1 MHGMHASAPGRFR
14 RRAACGTPT
23 RGAPR
28 TLAPVADPDFDAAL
42 APLTTLRLGGPAR
55 RIVEATTQEDLV
67 DAVRDCDARGEPVL
81 VLAGGSNVVIADAGF
96 DGTVV
101 LVRTLGLRRRRVGD
115 RALLTAQ
122 AGEPWDELVAAV
134 VDDGLAGLECLAGIP
149 GSAGATPIQN
159 VGAYGQEVAATIVS
173 VRVLDRRTG
182 ELDDLDPSACGF
194 GYRSSVFKHR
204 ADHVVLAVTFVLA
217 ASGDGA
223 PVRYAELAGALG
235 IEPGERAPLA
245 ATREAV
251 LALRRAKG
259 MVLDAPDHDTWSA
272 GSFFTNPLLDP
283 AQADGLRR
291 RVADRFG
298 DATQPPLFD
307 AGDGRL
313 KTSAAWLI
321 ERAGFAKG
329 TRHGGAAT
337 SSKHALA
344 LTNRGDATTQD
355 LLALAREI
363 AAGVQRDFDVAL
375 QPEPVLVGCSWDSPA
390 PSAT

>member
-1 MHGMHASAPGRFR
+1 M
-14 RRAACGTPT
+14 
-23 RGAPR
+23 
-28 TLAPVADPDFDAAL
+28 ADRDTHAAL

-55 RIVEATTQEDLV
+55 RIVEAMTQEELI
-67 DAVRDCDARGEPVL
+67 DAVRDCDARREPVL

-101 LVRTLGLRRRRVGD
+101 LVLTRGLRRRRVGD

-122 AGEPWDELVAAV
+122 AGEPWDDLVAAV
-134 VDDGLAGLECLAGIP
+134 VDDGLAGVECLAGIP

-182 ELDDLDPSACGF
+182 ELADLDPSACGF

-204 ADHVVLAVTFVLA
+204 ADHVVLAVTFVLTA
-217 ASGDGA
+217 AVEGE
-223 PVRYAELAGALG
+223 PVRYAELARALG
-235 IEPGERAPLA
+235 IEPGDRAPLA

-251 LALRRAKG
+251 LDLRRAKG
-259 MVLDAPDHDTWSA
+259 MVLDADDHDTWSA

-283 AQADGLRR
+283 AQADALRR
-291 RVADRFG
+291 RVAERLDG
-298 DATQPPLFD
+298 ATTPPLFD

-337 SSKHALA
+337 SAKHALA
-344 LTNRGDATTQD
+344 LTNRGDATTRD
-355 LLALAREI
+355 LLALAHQI
-363 AAGVQRDFDVAL
+363 AGGVQRDFGVAL
-375 QPEPVLVGCSWDSPA
+375 VPEPVFVGCSWEPGPA
-390 PSAT
+390 ER

>member
-1 MHGMHASAPGRFR
+1 M
-14 RRAACGTPT
+14 
-23 RGAPR
+23 
-28 TLAPVADPDFDAAL
+28 ADPDSQTTL
-42 APLTTLRLGGPAR
+42 APLTTLRLGGPAT
-55 RIVEATTQEDLV
+55 RIVEATTQDDLV
-67 DAVRDCDARGEPVL
+67 DAVRDCDARREPVL
-81 VLAGGSNVVIADAGF
+81 VLAGGSNVVIADEGF

-101 LVRTLGLRRRRVGD
+101 LVRTSGLRRRRVGD

-134 VDDGLAGLECLAGIP
+134 VDDGLSGIECLAGIP

-182 ELDDLDPSACGF
+182 ELADLDPSACGF

-204 ADHVVLAVTFVLA
+204 ADHVVLAVTFVLTA
-217 ASGDGA
+217 ASEGE

-235 IEPGERAPLA
+235 IEPGARAPLA

-251 LALRRAKG
+251 LGLRREKG
-259 MVLDAPDHDTWSA
+259 MVLDAGDHDTWSA

-283 AQADGLRR
+283 EQADALRR
-291 RVADRFG
+291 RVTAQLG
-298 DATQPPLFD
+298 DAVQAPLFD
-307 AGDGRL
+307 AGDGLR

-321 ERAGFAKG
+321 ERAGFGKG
-329 TRHGGAAT
+329 TAHGGAAT
-337 SSKHALA
+337 SGKHALA
-344 LTNRGDATTQD
+344 LTNRGTATTRD

-363 AAGVQRDFDVAL
+363 AAGVQRDFGVAL
-375 QPEPVLVGCSWDSPA
+375 APEPVLVGCSWEEPDPQQ
-390 PSAT
+390 T